1 MNKFLFEL
9 GTEEIPA
16 KMIEPALNQLE
27 DGFRALLSESSL
39 QVGAVHLYS
48 SPRRLSLLAEDL
60 PDTQPDQRSTIIGPP
75 ESVARDSDGD
85 LTRAGEGFARQHGI
99 PADQL
104 ETIETEKG
112 RYLGFRQVTSGSP
125 LSTVLA
131 SGLGGVIAQITW
143 SRNMYWRESRFRF
156 VRPIRWLVALWNEEI
171 VDFEFEEI
179 RSSRRSR
186 GHRFLGAQEVEIPS
200 PGHYVKLL
208 RENFVLVDAGQR
220 RRQIVKE
227 LAGLTPGGCTVV
239 DDPELLTLTCF
250 LNEHPTVVL
259 GRFESSFLKLPR
271 EILVTVMRHH
281 QKYFA
286 MTGESEELQPFF
298 MTVTNTAGD
307 PEGRIR
313 TGHERVLRARLEDA
327 VFFWES
333 DRRTKLEERVTSL
346 ARVTFQ
352 QDLGS
357 YLDKT
362 RRLQEICRRLSPDNQ
377 TLDQA
382 ALLCKT
388 DLTTETV
395 FEISEL
401 QGVMGGLYARE
412 EGYAED
418 IWKAIYEHYQPI
430 SLDDSSPTTRNGALL
445 SIADR
450 LDTIAGCFGVGV
462 RPRGSSDPFGL
473 RRQAQGL
480 IKILLDHGLDWETD
494 DLLHFACVG
503 LEADSVQLRSE
514 IKVFLE
520 RRLRRILERQGI
532 QYDVLNAVMASGIG
546 SAVSARRRARAL
558 QEIREEPEFRA
569 LTVAFKRIRNILG
582 TREVKDEGVDQSL
595 LVENAEQ
602 NLFRSFS
609 DLQSRLPAPLAS
621 GEYRD
626 VLALMATL
634 SGPVDRFFDEVMVLA
649 EDQQLRRNRLGLL
662 HQISEM
668 FLQVADISQIVK
680 KG

>member
-27 DGFRALLSESSL
+27 DGFRGLLNKASV
-39 QVGAVHLYS
+39 QVGGIRLYS

-75 ESVARDSDGD
+75 ESVARDGNGD
-85 LTRAGEGFARQHGI
+85 LTRAGEGFASQHGI
-99 PADQL
+99 PLDQL
-104 ETIETEKG
+104 ETMETEKG
-112 RYLGFRQVTSGSP
+112 RYLGFQQVKSGSP

-131 SGLGGVIAQITW
+131 SGLGGVIARMAW

-171 VDFEFEEI
+171 VDFEFEGI

-200 PGHYVKLL
+200 PDHYVELL

-220 RRQIVKE
+220 RRKIVKE
-227 LAGLTPGGCTVV
+227 LAEVTPGGCTVV
-239 DDPELLTLTCF
+239 DDPELLELTCF

-286 MTGESEELQPFF
+286 MIGDSEKLQPFF

-327 VFFWES
+327 AFFWES
-333 DRRTKLEERVTSL
+333 DRRTKLEKRVESL

-352 QDLGS
+352 RELGS

-362 RRLQEICRRLSPDNQ
+362 RRLQKICRRLSPDNQ

-388 DLTTETV
+388 DLITETV

-412 EGYAED
+412 EGYSED
-418 IWKAIYEHYQPI
+418 IWKAIYEHYLPI

-450 LDTIAGCFGVGV
+450 LDTITGCFGIGI

-480 IKILLDHGLDWETD
+480 IKILLDHGLEWKTD
-494 DLLHFACVG
+494 DLIDFGCVG
-503 LEADSVQLRSE
+503 LETDSVELRSE

-520 RRLRRILERQGI
+520 RRLRRILEGQGI
-532 QYDVLNAVMASGIG
+532 QYDVINAVMASGTG
-546 SAVSARRRARAL
+546 SALEARRRASAL
-558 QEIREEPEFRA
+558 QEVREESEFRTLA
-569 LTVAFKRIRNILG
+569 VAFKRIRNILG
-582 TREVKDEGVDQSL
+582 GQEVIDAGVDRSL
-595 LVENAEQ
+595 LVEDAEQ

-609 DLQSRLPAPLAS
+609 DLQSRLPGPLAS

-634 SGPVDRFFDEVMVLA
+634 SGPVERFFDEVMVLA

-662 HQISEM
+662 HQISET

>member
-27 DGFRALLSESSL
+27 DGFRELLRKSSVP
-39 QVGAVHLYS
+39 VGGIHLYS

-75 ESVARDSDGD
+75 ESVARDGGGD

-112 RYLGFRQVTSGSP
+112 RYLGFRQVKSGSP

-131 SGLGGVIAQITW
+131 SGLGGVIAQMAW
-143 SRNMYWRESRFRF
+143 PRNMYWRESRFRF

-171 VDFEFEEI
+171 VDFEFEGI
-179 RSSRRSR
+179 RSNRRSR
-186 GHRFLGAQEVEIPS
+186 GHRFLGAREVEIPS
-200 PGHYVKLL
+200 PDYYAELL

-220 RRQIVKE
+220 RAKIAKE
-227 LAGLTPGGCTVV
+227 LAEVTPGGCTVV
-239 DDPELLTLTCF
+239 DDPELLELTCF
-250 LNEHPTVVL
+250 LNEHPTAVL

-286 MTGESEELQPFF
+286 MIGDSEELQPFF
-298 MTVTNTAGD
+298 VTVTNAAGD
-307 PEGRIR
+307 PDGRIR

-333 DRRTKLEERVTSL
+333 DRRTKLEERVESL

-352 QDLGS
+352 QELGS

-388 DLTTETV
+388 DLTTKTV

-412 EGYAED
+412 EGYSEE

-430 SLDDSSPTTRNGALL
+430 SLDGSSPTTRNGALL

-450 LDTIAGCFGVGV
+450 LDTIGGCFGIGI

-494 DLLHFACVG
+494 DLLDFACVG
-503 LEADSVQLRSE
+503 LETDSVELRSE
-514 IKVFLE
+514 IKVFLQN
-520 RRLRRILERQGI
+520 RLRRILESQGL
-532 QYDVLNAVMASGIG
+532 QYDVINAVMESGMG
-546 SAVSARRRARAL
+546 SVVGARRRAGAL
-558 QEIREEPEFRA
+558 QEIREETEFRA
-569 LTVAFKRIRNILG
+569 LAVALKRIRNILG
-582 TREVKDEGVDQSL
+582 TREVKDPGVDQSL
-595 LVENAEQ
+595 LVESAEQ
-602 NLFRSFS
+602 NLFNRFS
-609 DLQSRLPAPLAS
+609 DLQSQLPGPLTS
-621 GEYRD
+621 GEYGD

-634 SGPVDRFFDEVMVLA
+634 SGPVDRFFDEVMVLT

-668 FLQVADISQIVK
+668 FLQVADISQVVR

>member
-27 DGFRALLSESSL
+27 SGFRKLLSESSV
-39 QVGAVHLYS
+39 QAHAIHLYS
-48 SPRRLSLLAEDL
+48 SPRRLALLAEDL
-60 PDTQPDQRSTIIGPP
+60 PHTQPDQQSTIIGPP
-75 ESVARDSDGD
+75 ERVARGHNGE

-99 PADQL
+99 PSDQL
-104 ETIETEKG
+104 EMIETDKG
-112 RYLGFRQVTSGSP
+112 RYLGFRQVNPGSP
-125 LSTVLA
+125 LPAVLA
-131 SGLGGVIAQITW
+131 SGLGMVIAQIAW
-143 SRNMYWRESRFRF
+143 PRNMYWRESRFRF
-156 VRPIRWLVALWNEEI
+156 VRPIRWLVALWNTEI
-171 VDFEFEEI
+171 VDFEFEGI
-179 RSSRRSR
+179 RSNRFSS
-186 GHRFLGAQEVEIPS
+186 GHRLLGAPEVDIPS
-200 PGHYVKLL
+200 PDRYVELL

-220 RRQIVKE
+220 RAKIAQE
-227 LAGLTPGGCTVV
+227 LAALTPGGFTVL
-239 DDPELLTLTCF
+239 DDPELLELTCF
-250 LNEHPTVVL
+250 LNEHPAAVL

-286 MTGESEELQPFF
+286 VIGDSEELQPFF
-298 MTVTNTAGD
+298 VTVTNAAGD
-307 PEGRIR
+307 PDGRIR
-313 TGHERVLRARLEDA
+313 IGHERVLRARLEDA

-333 DRRTKLEERVTSL
+333 DRKTKLEKRVESL

-352 QDLGS
+352 QKLGS
-357 YLDKT
+357 YLDKA

-377 TLDQA
+377 TLYQA

-388 DLTTETV
+388 DLTTATV

-412 EGYAED
+412 EGYPED

-450 LDTIAGCFGVGV
+450 LDTIAGCFSIGI

-480 IKILLDHGLDWETD
+480 IKILLDHGVDWEVD
-494 DLLHFACVG
+494 DLLDFACVG
-503 LEADSVQLRSE
+503 LEADSVELRSE
-514 IKVFLE
+514 IKVFLGK
-520 RRLRRILERQGI
+520 RLRRILEGQGI
-532 QYDVLNAVMASGIG
+532 EYDVVNAIMEAGMG
-546 SAVSARRRARAL
+546 SIVGAHRRARAL
-558 QEIREEPEFRA
+558 QEIREEPEFEA
-569 LTVAFKRIRNILG
+569 LAVAFKRIRNILS
-582 TREVKDEGVDQSL
+582 TREAEDGGVDESL
-595 LVENAEQ
+595 LVESAEQ
-602 NLFRSFS
+602 NLFSAFS
-609 DLQSRLPAPLAS
+609 DLQSHLAGPLAS
-621 GEYRD
+621 GEFRD
-626 VLALMATL
+626 VLARMAAL
-634 SGPVDRFFDEVMVLA
+634 GGPVDRFFDEVMVLT
-649 EDQQLRRNRLGLL
+649 EDQQLRHNRLRLL

-668 FLQVADISQIVK
+668 FLQVADISQIVR